1 MSWRTAPVTL
11 TMLAL
16 CWIVFGFDF
25 FVTGGRQ
32 EMGPLVAAGQ
42 IVPSL
47 IQAGQW
53 WRIVTAGFIHY
64 GILHIAFNSYAL
76 LQVGILVEYVYG
88 SARFLI
94 IYLTALVAGGLA
106 AYYWT
111 IGSDVATAGA
121 SGAIMGVFGAMGVLG
136 LKIPHARS
144 ALLQSAL
151 FPIVLTL
158 GNGLRPGSNISNAGH
173 VGGLIAG
180 VLIAAVM
187 TPTRAAALRGD
198 SQ

>member
-1 MSWRTAPVTL
+1 
-11 TMLAL
+11 
-16 CWIVFGFDF
+16 
-25 FVTGGRQ
+25 
-32 EMGPLVAAGQ
+32 MGPLVAAGQ

-88 SARFLI
+88 SARFLV

-136 LKIPHARS
+136 FKIPHARS

-187 TPTRAAALRGD
+187 TPARAAALRGD